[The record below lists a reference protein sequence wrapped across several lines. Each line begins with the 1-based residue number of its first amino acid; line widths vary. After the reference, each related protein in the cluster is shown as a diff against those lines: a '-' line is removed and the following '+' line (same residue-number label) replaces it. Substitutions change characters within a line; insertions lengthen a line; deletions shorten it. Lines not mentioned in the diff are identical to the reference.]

1 MYDEFKK
8 IYEAKNAS
16 DFFVYVDVAG
26 LKVAQLAEKMAGS
39 LGSASVAAT

>member
-16 DFFVYVDVAG
+16 DLFIYVDVTG
-26 LKVAQLAEKMAGS
+26 LNVN
-39 LGSASVAAT
+39 